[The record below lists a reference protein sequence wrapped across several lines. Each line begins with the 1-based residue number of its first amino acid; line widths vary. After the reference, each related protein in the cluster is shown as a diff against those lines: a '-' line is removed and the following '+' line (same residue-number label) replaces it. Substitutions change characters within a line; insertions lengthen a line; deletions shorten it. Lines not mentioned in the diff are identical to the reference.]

1 MRQQQEDY
9 RPSVPDATEEEAPL
23 AFDNSVP
30 TSDPMSTDQCQTIP
44 EMEDSQLVGA
54 TVSMVTADVD
64 SSRRE
69 SVHIVPA
76 VEVSNHVRIAEN
88 STGKRKRGRPPRT
101 QGKLGPPQ
109 APPASSSQRKKRDE
123 EDVCFICFDGG
134 SLVLCDR
141 RGCPKA
147 YHPACI
153 KRDEAFFRSKAKWNC
168 GWHICSS
175 CQKASHYMCYT
186 CPYSLCKGCTKDAD
200 YLCVRGNKG
209 FCGTCM
215 RTIMLIENMA
225 TANQEKVQVDF
236 DDTTSWEY
244 LFKVYW
250 IYLKAKLSLTIDE
263 LTKAKNPWKGDDL
276 TKVKSAWKGAGVMAP
291 KQEPSGEFCH
301 SNDNNGSFSDS
312 FCGNLEIHA
321 KRRKMEDQ
329 RKLHIEEHSLVM
341 EKSRID
347 QLTQLPYSTLWATK
361 ELLDF
366 VSHMK
371 NGDMSALS
379 QFDVQSLLLEYIKRN
394 DLRDPHQKSHI
405 FCDSRLIKLFGKE
418 HVGHFEMLKLLEY
431 HFLVKEKSPVDET
444 TLMGVSNAG
453 GGQVEAAGNSDSQLV
468 TGSDRRRKT
477 RKKMDDRGPQ
487 INGNP
492 EDYAAIDVH
501 NIRLLYLKRS
511 LMENL
516 MDDAGKFHEKVVGS
530 FVRIR
535 ISGGDQKQ
543 DMYRLVQVVGIGK
556 AAASYK
562 VGTKTTDD
570 MLEILNLDKK
580 EVISIDGISNQDF
593 SEGECKRLRQSIKC
607 GLIKR
612 LTVGE
617 IQKRAMAIQDAKV
630 RDRLEEEILRL
641 NHLRD
646 RASEK
651 GHGKE
656 LRECVEK
663 LELLKSP
670 EERQRRLLE
679 IPDVHADPNMNP
691 SYDSEE
697 DSGESHKKKQGD
709 HARPR
714 NSSAARNGAVLN
726 SSMGGGDV
734 LSDRGNMG
742 QNLATASEQ
751 GRDTY
756 TTSYVDRDGT
766 NVVHV
771 RVSESMQT
779 QGGEQVPNS
788 QNAPKNWVASTGSMT
803 DDWKSQ
809 SIVQC
814 GSYSGVVS
822 PNLPPPLSIG
832 REQLVDDMEMD
843 KLWHYQDPTGKT
855 QGPFAMA
862 DLRKWSTRGL
872 FPRGLRVWK
881 INEKPDDSIPLTDA
895 LFGRFHKGPAL
906 PDNSYLLAQEAI
918 VASDK
923 DKRHEFDMH
932 QSTDASLVDKKNMDH
947 WKSVQN
953 NASVNCNDN
962 DALLKSNALSIHS
975 SSWTTGADAII
986 PNNGPAQLALQL
998 LELSKGCKSWSDQS
1012 QICSSLSS
1020 LPTSGK
1026 IGEIPL
1032 PQAKEEHED
1041 EKRSYDP
1048 SYVNGNS
1055 LKTPEGKNNIGKSED
1070 KQADSES
1077 YSNQSS
1083 GQNWRPPI
1091 KSSSG
1096 WDSKPA
1102 FVSGDKSV
1110 ETSQKNE
1117 EIDFFDLPSPTPKQH
1132 LKDLKGHTA
1141 ENKHSISSKLPVLDS
1156 GCSWSTASSLVV
1168 GGATLA
1174 RVAGEWGGYSPA
1186 PVKPVEEWDS
1196 NHVSASSLKP
1206 TDGGSDHASTQTPD
1220 SGPLTHSP
1228 STHPVID
1235 ASDWQPII
1243 PEPTE
1248 FCSLVDESVSDLL
1261 AEVEAMESL
1270 GGLPSPTSKL
1280 QSAEE
1285 LTRGYDD
1292 DCFSPVDEFNPA
1304 PDPGKS
1310 DAFSSTADI
1319 QIPSHLT
1326 VVSEALV
1333 PCHMPSEPTVMDK
1346 QLAVSPM
1353 PSQMTAVNE
1362 SLGISCTPSQSTIT
1376 DEPLERSQKPSQSTL
1391 IDEPL
1396 GLSQIDVPNP
1406 QKSFSEHSSTSPEV
1420 EGNTKPNDVPVNEW
1434 EKGSEIQPLAP
1445 LAGNQGESGA
1455 DIQSTTPSTASQL
1468 EAGSNAQQPTP
1479 SHEDA
1484 GQGTTKEREAQGNT
1498 NMVWGNGHGTGQQHA
1513 RTNGAN
1519 SAGNP
1524 GGWGSQ
1530 PRYGGDRF
1538 SGPRDHRNNFQ
1549 GRDRDSGFGRD
1560 RSSWNKQ
1567 PLHGGGNGAST
1578 YRPPP
1583 KGQRV
1588 CKFYESG
1595 YCKKG
1600 ASCSFWHP

>member
-1 MRQQQEDY
+1 
-9 RPSVPDATEEEAPL
+9 
-23 AFDNSVP
+23 
-30 TSDPMSTDQCQTIP
+30 
-44 EMEDSQLVGA
+44 MEDSQLVGA

-64 SSRRE
+64 SSKRE

-215 RTIMLIENMA
+215 RTIMLIENIA
-225 TANQEKVQVDF
+225 TVNQEKVQVDF

-276 TKVKSAWKGAGVMAP
+276 TKVKSPWKGAGAMAP
-291 KQEPSGEFCH
+291 KQDPSGEFCH

-329 RKLHIEEHSLVM
+329 PKLHIENSLVM
-341 EKSRID
+341 EKSCTD
-347 QLTQLPYSTLWATK
+347 QLTHLPDSTLWATK

-366 VSHMK
+366 VSNVK
-371 NGDMSALS
+371 NGDMSVLS
-379 QFDVQSLLLEYIKRN
+379 PFEVQSLLLEYIKRN
-394 DLRDPHQKSHI
+394 DLRDPHQKGHI

-418 HVGHFEMLKLLEY
+418 RVGHFEMLKLLEY

-444 TLMGVSNAG
+444 TVMGVSNAG

-477 RKKMDDRGPQ
+477 RKKIDDRGPQ
-487 INGNP
+487 INCNP
-492 EDYAAIDVH
+492 EEYAAIDVH
-501 NIRLLYLKRS
+501 NISLLYLKRS

-530 FVRIR
+530 FVRIK
-535 ISGGDQKQ
+535 ISGGDKKQ

-556 AAASYK
+556 AAESYK

-580 EVISIDGISNQDF
+580 EVISIDGISDQDF

-617 IQKRAMAIQDAKV
+617 IQKRAMVIQDAKV
-630 RDRLEEEILRL
+630 RDRLEEEILKL

-646 RASEK
+646 RASENGRRK
-651 GHGKE
+651 D

-663 LELLKSP
+663 LDLLKSP

-734 LSDRGNMG
+734 LSDRGNTG
-742 QNLATASEQ
+742 QNLVTASEQ
-751 GRDTY
+751 SRDTC
-756 TTSYVDRDGT
+756 TTSYVDREGT
-766 NVVHV
+766 NMVHE
-771 RVSESMQT
+771 RVSESLQT
-779 QGGEQVPNS
+779 KGGEQTGLNS

-822 PNLPPPLSIG
+822 LNLPPPLSIG
-832 REQLVDDMEMD
+832 REQLVDVEMD

-855 QGPFAMA
+855 QGPFTMSQ
-862 DLRKWSTRGL
+862 LRKWSTSGL
-872 FPRGLRVWK
+872 FPQDLRVWK
-881 INEKPDDSIPLTDA
+881 INEKPDESILLTDV
-895 LFGRFHKGPAL
+895 LVGRFHKGPAL
-906 PDNSYLLAQEAI
+906 PENSHLLAQEAT

-923 DKRHEFDMH
+923 DKRHEFDLH
-932 QSTDASLVDKKNMDH
+932 QSTDASLVDKINMDH

-962 DALLKSNALSIHS
+962 DALLKSNALGTHS

-986 PNNGPAQLALQL
+986 PNSGPAQLALQL

-1020 LPTSGK
+1020 LPSSGK

-1110 ETSQKNE
+1110 QTSQKNE

-1141 ENKHSISSKLPVLDS
+1141 ENNHSISSKLPVLDS

-1186 PVKPVEEWDS
+1186 PLKAVEEWDS

-1235 ASDWQPII
+1235 SSGWQPII

-1248 FCSLVDESVSDLL
+1248 FCSLADESVSDLL

-1280 QSAEE
+1280 RSAEE
-1285 LTRGYDD
+1285 LARGYDD
-1292 DCFSPVDEFNPA
+1292 DCFSPVDGFSPA

-1319 QIPSHLT
+1319 QIPSQLT
-1326 VVSEALV
+1326 VASEAPLS
-1333 PCHMPSEPTVMDK
+1333 CHMPSEPTVIDK
-1346 QLAVSPM
+1346 PLAVSPM
-1353 PSQMTAVNE
+1353 PSQLTAANE

-1406 QKSFSEHSSTSPEV
+1406 QKSFSEHSSKSPEV

-1434 EKGSEIQPLAP
+1434 EKGSEIQPLAS

-1455 DIQSTTPSTASQL
+1455 GIQSTTPSTTSQL
-1468 EAGSNAQQPTP
+1468 EAGSDVQQPTP
-1479 SHEDA
+1479 SHGDA
-1484 GQGTTKEREAQGNT
+1484 GQGTINEREAQGNT
-1498 NMVWGNGHGTGQQHA
+1498 SMVWGNGHGDTGQQHA

-1524 GGWGSQ
+1524 GSWGSQ

-1600 ASCSFWHP
+1600 ASCSYWHP

>member
-9 RPSVPDATEEEAPL
+9 RPSIPDAAQEEAPL
-23 AFDNSVP
+23 TFDNSVP
-30 TSDPMSTDQCQTIP
+30 TSDPMSIDQCQTIP

-64 SSRRE
+64 SSKRE

-215 RTIMLIENMA
+215 RTIMLIENIA
-225 TANQEKVQVDF
+225 TVNQEKVQVDF

-276 TKVKSAWKGAGVMAP
+276 TKVKSPWKGAGAMAP
-291 KQEPSGEFCH
+291 KQDPSGEFCH

-329 RKLHIEEHSLVM
+329 PKLHIENSLVM
-341 EKSRID
+341 EKSCTD
-347 QLTQLPYSTLWATK
+347 QLTHPPDSTLWATK

-366 VSHMK
+366 VSHLK
-371 NGDMSALS
+371 NGDMSVLS
-379 QFDVQSLLLEYIKRN
+379 PFEVQSLLLEYIKRN
-394 DLRDPHQKSHI
+394 DLRDPHQKGHI

-418 HVGHFEMLKLLEY
+418 RVGHFEMLKLLEY

-444 TLMGVSNAG
+444 TVMGVSNAG

-477 RKKMDDRGPQ
+477 RKKIDDRGPQ
-487 INGNP
+487 INCNP
-492 EDYAAIDVH
+492 EEYAAIDVH
-501 NIRLLYLKRS
+501 NISLLYLKRS

-530 FVRIR
+530 FVRIK
-535 ISGGDQKQ
+535 ISGGDKKQ

-556 AAASYK
+556 AAESYK

-580 EVISIDGISNQDF
+580 EVISIDGISDQDF

-617 IQKRAMAIQDAKV
+617 IQKRAMVIQDAKV
-630 RDRLEEEILRL
+630 RDRLEEEILKL

-646 RASEK
+646 RASEN
-651 GHGKE
+651 GRRKE
-656 LRECVEK
+656 YPLLECVEK
-663 LELLKSP
+663 LDLLKSP

-734 LSDRGNMG
+734 LSDRGNTG
-742 QNLATASEQ
+742 QNLVTASEQ
-751 GRDTY
+751 SRDTC
-756 TTSYVDRDGT
+756 TTSYVDREGT
-766 NVVHV
+766 NMVHE
-771 RVSESMQT
+771 RVSESLQT
-779 QGGEQVPNS
+779 KGGEQTGLNS

-822 PNLPPPLSIG
+822 LNLPPPLSIG
-832 REQLVDDMEMD
+832 REQLVDVEMD

-855 QGPFAMA
+855 QGPFTMSQ
-862 DLRKWSTRGL
+862 LRKWSTSGL
-872 FPRGLRVWK
+872 FPQDLRVWK
-881 INEKPDDSIPLTDA
+881 INEKPDESILLTDV

-906 PDNSYLLAQEAI
+906 PENSHLLAQEAT

-923 DKRHEFDMH
+923 DKRHEFDLH
-932 QSTDASLVDKKNMDH
+932 QSTDASLVDKINMDH

-962 DALLKSNALSIHS
+962 DALLKSNALGTHS

-986 PNNGPAQLALQL
+986 PNSGPAQLALQL

-1020 LPTSGK
+1020 LPSSGK

-1110 ETSQKNE
+1110 QTSQKNE

-1141 ENKHSISSKLPVLDS
+1141 ENNHSISSKLPVLDS

-1186 PVKPVEEWDS
+1186 PLKAVEEWDS
-1196 NHVSASSLKP
+1196 NHLSASSLKP

-1228 STHPVID
+1228 STHP
-1235 ASDWQPII
+1235 
-1243 PEPTE
+1243 
-1248 FCSLVDESVSDLL
+1248 
-1261 AEVEAMESL
+1261 
-1270 GGLPSPTSKL
+1270 
-1280 QSAEE
+1280 
-1285 LTRGYDD
+1285 
-1292 DCFSPVDEFNPA
+1292 
-1304 PDPGKS
+1304 
-1310 DAFSSTADI
+1310 
-1319 QIPSHLT
+1319 
-1326 VVSEALV
+1326 
-1333 PCHMPSEPTVMDK
+1333 
-1346 QLAVSPM
+1346 
-1353 PSQMTAVNE
+1353 
-1362 SLGISCTPSQSTIT
+1362 
-1376 DEPLERSQKPSQSTL
+1376 
-1391 IDEPL
+1391 
-1396 GLSQIDVPNP
+1396 
-1406 QKSFSEHSSTSPEV
+1406 
-1420 EGNTKPNDVPVNEW
+1420 
-1434 EKGSEIQPLAP
+1434 
-1445 LAGNQGESGA
+1445 
-1455 DIQSTTPSTASQL
+1455 
-1468 EAGSNAQQPTP
+1468 
-1479 SHEDA
+1479 
-1484 GQGTTKEREAQGNT
+1484 
-1498 NMVWGNGHGTGQQHA
+1498 
-1513 RTNGAN
+1513 
-1519 SAGNP
+1519 
-1524 GGWGSQ
+1524 
-1530 PRYGGDRF
+1530 
-1538 SGPRDHRNNFQ
+1538 
-1549 GRDRDSGFGRD
+1549 
-1560 RSSWNKQ
+1560 
-1567 PLHGGGNGAST
+1567 
-1578 YRPPP
+1578 
-1583 KGQRV
+1583 
-1588 CKFYESG
+1588 
-1595 YCKKG
+1595 
-1600 ASCSFWHP
+1600 

>member
-1 MRQQQEDY
+1 MRQKQEDY
-9 RPSVPDATEEEAPL
+9 RPSIPDATEEEAPL
-23 AFDNSVP
+23 TFDNSVP
-30 TSDPMSTDQCQTIP
+30 PPDPMSTDQCQTIP
-44 EMEDSQLVGA
+44 EMDDSQLVGA
-54 TVSMVTADVD
+54 TVSMVTTDVD
-64 SSRRE
+64 LSKRE
-69 SVHIVPA
+69 SVHIMPYC
-76 VEVSNHVRIAEN
+76 R
-88 STGKRKRGRPPRT
+88 
-101 QGKLGPPQ
+101 GPPQ

-147 YHPACI
+147 YHPSCI
-153 KRDEAFFRSKAKWNC
+153 KRDETFFRSKAKWNC

-186 CPYSLCKGCTKDAD
+186 CPYSLCKGCTRDAD
-200 YLCVRGNKG
+200 YLCVRQNKG

-215 RTIMLIENMA
+215 RTIMLIENIA
-225 TANQEKVQVDF
+225 TWNQEKVQVDF

-250 IYLKAKLSLTIDE
+250 IYLKAKLSLTVDE

-276 TKVKSAWKGAGVMAP
+276 TKAKSSWKGVGAIAP
-291 KQEPSGEFCH
+291 KQEPSGEFFH
-301 SNDNNGSFSDS
+301 SNDSV
-312 FCGNLEIHA
+312 CGNLEIHA
-321 KRRKMEDQ
+321 KRRKTEDQ
-329 RKLHIEEHSLVM
+329 PKLHIEENSLVM

-347 QLTQLPYSTLWATK
+347 QLTQLPGGTLWATK

-371 NGDMSALS
+371 NGDMSVLS

-418 HVGHFEMLKLLEY
+418 RVGHFEMLKLLEY

-444 TLMGVSNAG
+444 AVMGASNAV
-453 GGQVEAAGNSDSQLV
+453 GGQVESAGNSNSQLM

-477 RKKMDDRGPQ
+477 RKKIDERGPQ
-487 INGNP
+487 INCNP
-492 EDYAAIDVH
+492 EEYAAIDVH
-501 NIRLLYLKRS
+501 NISLLYLKRS

-516 MDDAGKFHEKVVGS
+516 MNDAGMFHEKVVGS

-543 DMYRLVQVVGIGK
+543 DMYRLVQVVGTSK
-556 AAASYK
+556 VTESYK

-580 EVISIDGISNQDF
+580 ELISIDGISNQEF
-593 SEGECKRLRQSIKC
+593 SENWLNMNVGMVKGECKRLRQSIKC

-630 RDRLEEEILRL
+630 RDRLDEEILRL

-651 GHGKE
+651 GRRKE
-656 LRECVEK
+656 YPLLYEILIPFRVLVLTMLAQLICWFSPTIFCINATFENTLKQKVFCSYFVDDENIATRECVEK

-679 IPDVHADPNMNP
+679 IPYVHADPNMNP
-691 SYDSEE
+691 SYESEE
-697 DSGESHKKKQGD
+697 DSGESHNKKTRVEI
-709 HARPR
+709 HAQHF
-714 NSSAARNGAVLN
+714 N
-726 SSMGGGDV
+726 
-734 LSDRGNMG
+734 
-742 QNLATASEQ
+742 
-751 GRDTY
+751 
-756 TTSYVDRDGT
+756 VDRDGT
-766 NVVHV
+766 TMVHE
-771 RVSESMQT
+771 RVTKSMQT
-779 QGGEQVPNS
+779 QGGEQTGLNS
-788 QNAPKNWVASTGSMT
+788 QNASKNWVASTGSMT

-822 PNLPPPLSIG
+822 LNLPPP
-832 REQLVDDMEMD
+832 QLVDDMETD

-862 DLRKWSTRGL
+862 QLRKWSTSGL
-872 FPRGLRVWK
+872 FPQDLRVWK
-881 INEKPDDSIPLTDA
+881 INEKPNDSILLTDV
-895 LFGRFHKGPAL
+895 LVGRFHKEPAL

-918 VASDK
+918 AASDK
-923 DKRHEFDMH
+923 DKRHGFDLH
-932 QSTDASLVDKKNMDH
+932 QSTDGSLLDKKNMDH

-953 NASVNCNDN
+953 DASVNC
-962 DALLKSNALSIHS
+962 
-975 SSWTTGADAII
+975 ADAII

-1012 QICSSLSS
+1012 QMCSSLSS
-1020 LPTSGK
+1020 LPSSGK
-1026 IGEIPL
+1026 LGETPP
-1032 PQAKEEHED
+1032 PQRKEEHED
-1041 EKRSYDP
+1041 EKQSYDLNYGISP
-1048 SYVNGNS
+1048 
-1055 LKTPEGKNNIGKSED
+1055 
-1070 KQADSES
+1070 
-1077 YSNQSS
+1077 
-1083 GQNWRPPI
+1083 
-1091 KSSSG
+1091 
-1096 WDSKPA
+1096 
-1102 FVSGDKSV
+1102 V

-1132 LKDLKGHTA
+1132 LKDLKGQTA
-1141 ENKHSISSKLPVLDS
+1141 ENNHSISSRLPVLDS
-1156 GCSWSTASSLVV
+1156 GCSWSTASSLVI
-1168 GGATLA
+1168 
-1174 RVAGEWGGYSPA
+1174 
-1186 PVKPVEEWDS
+1186 
-1196 NHVSASSLKP
+1196 
-1206 TDGGSDHASTQTPD
+1206 GGSDHASTQTPD

-1261 AEVEAMESL
+1261 AEVEAMESR

-1280 QSAEE
+1280 RSTEE

-1292 DCFSPVDEFNPA
+1292 DDCFSPVEGFSSA

-1319 QIPSHLT
+1319 Q
-1326 VVSEALV
+1326 
-1333 PCHMPSEPTVMDK
+1333 
-1346 QLAVSPM
+1346 M
-1353 PSQMTAVNE
+1353 PSQLAASMNHIGYLTRLL
-1362 SLGISCTPSQSTIT
+1362 SP
-1376 DEPLERSQKPSQSTL
+1376 
-1391 IDEPL
+1391 
-1396 GLSQIDVPNP
+1396 LSQMNHLVYHRLMFQNP

-1420 EGNTKPNDVPVNEW
+1420 EGNH
-1434 EKGSEIQPLAP
+1434 
-1445 LAGNQGESGA
+1445 GESGS
-1455 DIQSTTPSTASQL
+1455 DIQSTTPSMVIRL
-1468 EAGSNAQQPTP
+1468 EAGSDVQQPTP
-1479 SHEDA
+1479 SHKDDS
-1484 GQGTTKEREAQGNT
+1484 QGIVKGRVAQGNT
-1498 NMVWGNGHGTGQQHA
+1498 NMVWGNGHGIVQQHV
-1513 RTNGAN
+1513 RTNAADA
-1519 SAGNP
+1519 AGNP
-1524 GGWGSQ
+1524 GSWGSQ
-1530 PRYGGDRF
+1530 PRYGGDRL

-1560 RSSWNKQ
+1560 RSPWNKQ
-1567 PLHGGGNGAST
+1567 PLYAGNGAST
-1578 YRPPP
+1578 YRLPP

-1588 CKFYESG
+1588 CKFYENG

-1600 ASCSFWHP
+1600 ASCSYWHP

>member
-1 MRQQQEDY
+1 MRQKQEDY
-9 RPSVPDATEEEAPL
+9 RPSIPDATEEEAPL
-23 AFDNSVP
+23 TFDNSVP
-30 TSDPMSTDQCQTIP
+30 TPDPMSTDQCQTIP
-44 EMEDSQLVGA
+44 EMNDSQLVGA
-54 TVSMVTADVD
+54 TVSMVTTDVD
-64 SSRRE
+64 LSKRE
-69 SVHIVPA
+69 PVHIVPT

-88 STGKRKRGRPPRT
+88 STVKRKRGRPPKI

-147 YHPACI
+147 YHPSCI
-153 KRDEAFFRSKAKWNC
+153 KRDETFFRSKAKWNC

-186 CPYSLCKGCTKDAD
+186 CPYSLCKGCTRDAD
-200 YLCVRGNKG
+200 YLCVRQNKG

-215 RTIMLIENMA
+215 RTIMLIENIA
-225 TANQEKVQVDF
+225 TWNQEKVQVDF

-250 IYLKAKLSLTIDE
+250 VYLKAKLSLTVDE

-276 TKVKSAWKGAGVMAP
+276 TKAKSPWKGASAIAP
-291 KQEPSGEFCH
+291 KQEPSGEFFH
-301 SNDNNGSFSDS
+301 SNDSV
-312 FCGNLEIHA
+312 CGNLEIHA
-321 KRRKMEDQ
+321 KRRKTEDQ
-329 RKLHIEEHSLVM
+329 PKLHIEENSLVM

-347 QLTQLPYSTLWATK
+347 QLTQLPDGTLWATK

-371 NGDMSALS
+371 NGDISVLS

-418 HVGHFEMLKLLEY
+418 RVGHFEMLKLLEY

-444 TLMGVSNAG
+444 AVMGVSNAV
-453 GGQVEAAGNSDSQLV
+453 GGQVEAAGNSNSQLM

-477 RKKMDDRGPQ
+477 RKKIDERGPQ
-487 INGNP
+487 INCNP
-492 EDYAAIDVH
+492 EEYAAIDVH
-501 NIRLLYLKRS
+501 NISLLYLKRS

-516 MDDAGKFHEKVVGS
+516 MNDAGMFHEKVVGS

-543 DMYRLVQVVGIGK
+543 DMYRLVQVVGTSK
-556 AAASYK
+556 VAESYK

-580 EVISIDGISNQDF
+580 ELISIDGISNQEF

-630 RDRLEEEILRL
+630 RDRLDEEILRL

-651 GHGKE
+651 GQ
-656 LRECVEK
+656 CVEK

-679 IPDVHADPNMNP
+679 IPYVHADPNMNP
-691 SYDSEE
+691 SYESEE
-697 DSGESHKKKQGD
+697 DSGESHNKKQGD

-714 NSSAARNGAVLN
+714 NSSTSRNGAVLN
-726 SSMGGGDV
+726 YSMGRGDV

-742 QNLATASEQ
+742 HNLATASEQ
-751 GRDTY
+751 SRDTC
-756 TTSYVDRDGT
+756 TTFYVDRDGT
-766 NVVHV
+766 TMVHE
-771 RVSESMQT
+771 RVTKSMQT
-779 QGGEQVPNS
+779 QGGEQTGLNS
-788 QNAPKNWVASTGSMT
+788 QNVPKNWVASTGSMT

-822 PNLPPPLSIG
+822 LNLPPPLSIG
-832 REQLVDDMEMD
+832 REQLVDDMETD

-862 DLRKWSTRGL
+862 QLRKWSTSGL
-872 FPRGLRVWK
+872 FPQDLRVWK
-881 INEKPDDSIPLTDA
+881 TNEKPNDSILLTDV
-895 LFGRFHKGPAL
+895 LVGRFHKEPAL

-918 VASDK
+918 AASDK
-923 DKRHEFDMH
+923 DKRHGFDLH
-932 QSTDASLVDKKNMDH
+932 QSTDGSLVDKKNMDH

-953 NASVNCNDN
+953 DASVNCNDN
-962 DALLKSNALSIHS
+962 EALLKSNALCTHS

-1012 QICSSLSS
+1012 QMCSSLSS
-1020 LPTSGK
+1020 LPSSGK
-1026 IGEIPL
+1026 LGETPP
-1032 PQAKEEHED
+1032 PQGKEEHED
-1041 EKRSYDP
+1041 EKQSYDLN
-1048 SYVNGNS
+1048 YVNGNS
-1055 LKTPEGKNNIGKSED
+1055 LRTPEGKNNSGKSED
-1070 KQADSES
+1070 KHADSES
-1077 YSNQSS
+1077 YSNQSC

-1091 KSSSG
+1091 KSSSSG
-1096 WDSKPA
+1096 WDSKSSS
-1102 FVSGDKSV
+1102 VSGDKPAD
-1110 ETSQKNE
+1110 TSQKNE

-1132 LKDLKGHTA
+1132 LKDLKGQTA
-1141 ENKHSISSKLPVLDS
+1141 ENNHSISSRLPVLDS

-1174 RVAGEWGGYSPA
+1174 QVAGEWGGYSSA
-1186 PVKPVEEWDS
+1186 PVKPAEEWDS

-1261 AEVEAMESL
+1261 AEVEAMESR

-1280 QSAEE
+1280 RSTEE

-1292 DCFSPVDEFNPA
+1292 DDCFSPVEGFSSA

-1319 QIPSHLT
+1319 QIPSQLA
-1326 VVSEALV
+1326 VVSEALLS
-1333 PCHMPSEPTVMDK
+1333 CHMPSEATVIDK
-1346 QLAVSPM
+1346 PLGVSLM
-1353 PSQMTAVNE
+1353 PSQLTAVNE
-1362 SLGISCTPSQSTIT
+1362 SLRISHTPSQSTIT
-1376 DEPLERSQKPSQSTL
+1376 
-1391 IDEPL
+1391 DEPL

-1420 EGNTKPNDVPVNEW
+1420 EGNTKPNDVSVNKW
-1434 EKGSEIQPLAP
+1434 EKGSEIQPLAS
-1445 LAGNQGESGA
+1445 LAGNHGESGS
-1455 DIQSTTPSTASQL
+1455 DIQSTTPSMVIRL
-1468 EAGSNAQQPTP
+1468 EAGSDVQQPTP
-1479 SHEDA
+1479 SHKDDS
-1484 GQGTTKEREAQGNT
+1484 QGIVKGRVAQGNT
-1498 NMVWGNGHGTGQQHA
+1498 NMVWGNGHGTVQQHA
-1513 RTNGAN
+1513 RTNAAGA
-1519 SAGNP
+1519 AGNP
-1524 GGWGSQ
+1524 GSWGSQ
-1530 PRYGGDRF
+1530 PRYGGDRL
-1538 SGPRDHRNNFQ
+1538 SGPRDHRNNLQ

-1560 RSSWNKQ
+1560 RSPWNKQ
-1567 PLHGGGNGAST
+1567 PLYAGNGAST
-1578 YRPPP
+1578 YRLQP

-1588 CKFYESG
+1588 CKFYENG

-1600 ASCSFWHP
+1600 ASCSYWHP

>member
-9 RPSVPDATEEEAPL
+9 RPSIPDATEEEAPL
-23 AFDNSVP
+23 TFDNSVP

-64 SSRRE
+64 SSKRE

-215 RTIMLIENMA
+215 RTIMLIENIA
-225 TANQEKVQVDF
+225 TVNQEKVQVDF

-276 TKVKSAWKGAGVMAP
+276 TKVKSPWKGAGAMAP
-291 KQEPSGEFCH
+291 KQDPSGEFCH

-329 RKLHIEEHSLVM
+329 PKLHIENSLVM
-341 EKSRID
+341 EKSCTD
-347 QLTQLPYSTLWATK
+347 QLTHLPDSPLWATK

-366 VSHMK
+366 VSHVK
-371 NGDMSALS
+371 NGDMSVLS
-379 QFDVQSLLLEYIKRN
+379 VFEVQNLLLEYIKRN
-394 DLRDPHQKSHI
+394 DLRDPHEKSHI

-418 HVGHFEMLKLLEY
+418 RVGHFEMLKLLEY

-444 TLMGVSNAG
+444 TVMGVSNAG

-477 RKKMDDRGPQ
+477 RKKIDDRGPQ
-487 INGNP
+487 INCNP
-492 EDYAAIDVH
+492 EEYAAIDVH
-501 NIRLLYLKRS
+501 NISLLYLKRS

-535 ISGGDQKQ
+535 ISGGDKKQ

-556 AAASYK
+556 AAESYK

-580 EVISIDGISNQDF
+580 EVISIDGISDQDF

-617 IQKRAMAIQDAKV
+617 IQKRAMVIQDAKV
-630 RDRLEEEILRL
+630 RDRLEEEILKL

-646 RASEK
+646 RASENGRRK
-651 GHGKE
+651 D

-663 LELLKSP
+663 LDLLKSP

-726 SSMGGGDV
+726 SSMGGGNV
-734 LSDRGNMG
+734 LSDRGNTG

-751 GRDTY
+751 SRDTC
-756 TTSYVDRDGT
+756 TTSYVDREST
-766 NVVHV
+766 NMVHE
-771 RVSESMQT
+771 RVSESLQT
-779 QGGEQVPNS
+779 QGGEQTGLNS
-788 QNAPKNWVASTGSMT
+788 QNAPKNWVTSTGSMT

-822 PNLPPPLSIG
+822 LNLPPPLSIG
-832 REQLVDDMEMD
+832 REQLVDVEMD

-855 QGPFAMA
+855 QGPFTMSQ
-862 DLRKWSTRGL
+862 LRKWSTSGL
-872 FPRGLRVWK
+872 FPQDLRVWK
-881 INEKPDDSIPLTDA
+881 INEKPDESILLTDA

-906 PDNSYLLAQEAI
+906 PDNSHLLAQEAI

-923 DKRHEFDMH
+923 DKRHEFDLH
-932 QSTDASLVDKKNMDH
+932 QSTDASLVDKINMDH

-962 DALLKSNALSIHS
+962 DALLKSNALGTHS

-986 PNNGPAQLALQL
+986 PNSGSAQLALQL

-1020 LPTSGK
+1020 LPSSGK

-1110 ETSQKNE
+1110 QTSQKNE
-1117 EIDFFDLPSPTPKQH
+1117 KIDFFDFPSPTPKQH

-1141 ENKHSISSKLPVLDS
+1141 ENNHSISSKLPVLDS

-1186 PVKPVEEWDS
+1186 PLKAVEEWDS

-1235 ASDWQPII
+1235 ASGWQPII

-1248 FCSLVDESVSDLL
+1248 FCSLADESVSDLL

-1280 QSAEE
+1280 RSAEE

-1292 DCFSPVDEFNPA
+1292 DCFSPVDGFSPA

-1319 QIPSHLT
+1319 QIPSQLT
-1326 VVSEALV
+1326 AASEAPLS
-1333 PCHMPSEPTVMDK
+1333 CHMPSELTVTDK
-1346 QLAVSPM
+1346 PLAVPPM
-1353 PSQMTAVNE
+1353 PSQLTAVNE

-1406 QKSFSEHSSTSPEV
+1406 QKSISEHSSKSPEV

-1434 EKGSEIQPLAP
+1434 EKGSEIQPLAS

-1455 DIQSTTPSTASQL
+1455 GIQSTTPSTASQL
-1468 EAGSNAQQPTP
+1468 EAGSDVQQPTP
-1479 SHEDA
+1479 SHGDA
-1484 GQGTTKEREAQGNT
+1484 GQGTINEREAQGNT
-1498 NMVWGNGHGTGQQHA
+1498 SMVWGNGHGSTGQQHA

-1524 GGWGSQ
+1524 GSWGSQ

-1549 GRDRDSGFGRD
+1549 GRNRDSGFGRD

-1588 CKFYESG
+1588 CKFHESG

-1600 ASCSFWHP
+1600 ASCSYWHP

>member
-1 MRQQQEDY
+1 
-9 RPSVPDATEEEAPL
+9 
-23 AFDNSVP
+23 
-30 TSDPMSTDQCQTIP
+30 
-44 EMEDSQLVGA
+44 
-54 TVSMVTADVD
+54 
-64 SSRRE
+64 
-69 SVHIVPA
+69 
-76 VEVSNHVRIAEN
+76 
-88 STGKRKRGRPPRT
+88 
-101 QGKLGPPQ
+101 
-109 APPASSSQRKKRDE
+109 
-123 EDVCFICFDGG
+123 
-134 SLVLCDR
+134 
-141 RGCPKA
+141 
-147 YHPACI
+147 
-153 KRDEAFFRSKAKWNC
+153 
-168 GWHICSS
+168 
-175 CQKASHYMCYT
+175 
-186 CPYSLCKGCTKDAD
+186 
-200 YLCVRGNKG
+200 
-209 FCGTCM
+209 
-215 RTIMLIENMA
+215 
-225 TANQEKVQVDF
+225 
-236 DDTTSWEY
+236 
-244 LFKVYW
+244 
-250 IYLKAKLSLTIDE
+250 
-263 LTKAKNPWKGDDL
+263 
-276 TKVKSAWKGAGVMAP
+276 
-291 KQEPSGEFCH
+291 
-301 SNDNNGSFSDS
+301 
-312 FCGNLEIHA
+312 
-321 KRRKMEDQ
+321 
-329 RKLHIEEHSLVM
+329 
-341 EKSRID
+341 
-347 QLTQLPYSTLWATK
+347 
-361 ELLDF
+361 
-366 VSHMK
+366 
-371 NGDMSALS
+371 
-379 QFDVQSLLLEYIKRN
+379 
-394 DLRDPHQKSHI
+394 
-405 FCDSRLIKLFGKE
+405 
-418 HVGHFEMLKLLEY
+418 
-431 HFLVKEKSPVDET
+431 
-444 TLMGVSNAG
+444 
-453 GGQVEAAGNSDSQLV
+453 
-468 TGSDRRRKT
+468 
-477 RKKMDDRGPQ
+477 
-487 INGNP
+487 
-492 EDYAAIDVH
+492 
-501 NIRLLYLKRS
+501 
-511 LMENL
+511 
-516 MDDAGKFHEKVVGS
+516 
-530 FVRIR
+530 
-535 ISGGDQKQ
+535 
-543 DMYRLVQVVGIGK
+543 
-556 AAASYK
+556 
-562 VGTKTTDD
+562 
-570 MLEILNLDKK
+570 
-580 EVISIDGISNQDF
+580 
-593 SEGECKRLRQSIKC
+593 
-607 GLIKR
+607 
-612 LTVGE
+612 
-617 IQKRAMAIQDAKV
+617 MAIQDAKV
-630 RDRLEEEILRL
+630 RDRLEEDILRL

-651 GHGKE
+651 GLRKE

-714 NSSAARNGAVLN
+714 NSSAARNGAALN

-751 GRDTY
+751 SRDTC

-766 NVVHV
+766 NMVHE
-771 RVSESMQT
+771 RASESMQT
-779 QGGEQVPNS
+779 QGGEQTGLNS

-822 PNLPPPLSIG
+822 LNLPPPLSIG

-862 DLRKWSTRGL
+862 QLRKWSTSGL
-872 FPRGLRVWK
+872 FPQDLRVWK
-881 INEKPDDSIPLTDA
+881 IKEKPDDSILLTDA
-895 LFGRFHKGPAL
+895 LVGRFHKGPAL

-923 DKRHEFDMH
+923 DKRHEFDLH
-932 QSTDASLVDKKNMDH
+932 QSADASLVDKKNMDH

-962 DALLKSNALSIHS
+962 DALLKSNALGTHS

-986 PNNGPAQLALQL
+986 PNNGSPQLALQL

-1012 QICSSLSS
+1012 QMCSSLSS
-1020 LPTSGK
+1020 LPSSGK

-1041 EKRSYDP
+1041 EKRSY
-1048 SYVNGNS
+1048 VNGNA
-1055 LKTPEGKNNIGKSED
+1055 LKTPESKNNIGKSED

-1141 ENKHSISSKLPVLDS
+1141 ENNHSISSKLPVLDS

-1196 NHVSASSLKP
+1196 NHVSVSSLKP

-1220 SGPLTHSP
+1220 SGPLAHSP

-1235 ASDWQPII
+1235 ASDWQRII

-1280 QSAEE
+1280 RSAEE

-1292 DCFSPVDEFNPA
+1292 DCFSPVDGFSPA

-1326 VVSEALV
+1326 VASEALLS
-1333 PCHMPSEPTVMDK
+1333 CHMPSEPTVIDK
-1346 QLAVSPM
+1346 PLAVSPM
-1353 PSQMTAVNE
+1353 PSQLTAVNE
-1362 SLGISCTPSQSTIT
+1362 SLRISCTPSQSTIT

-1420 EGNTKPNDVPVNEW
+1420 EGNTKPNDVPVNKW
-1434 EKGSEIQPLAP
+1434 EKGSEIQPLVS

-1468 EAGSNAQQPTP
+1468 EAGSDVQQPTP
-1479 SHEDA
+1479 SHGDA
-1484 GQGTTKEREAQGNT
+1484 GQGTINEREAQGNT
-1498 NMVWGNGHGTGQQHA
+1498 NMVWGNGHGGTGQQHA

-1524 GGWGSQ
+1524 GSWGSQ

-1600 ASCSFWHP
+1600 ASCSYWHP

>member
-1 MRQQQEDY
+1 LK
-9 RPSVPDATEEEAPL
+9 L
-23 AFDNSVP
+23 AVES
-30 TSDPMSTDQCQTIP
+30 
-44 EMEDSQLVGA
+44 LVG
-54 TVSMVTADVD
+54 D
-64 SSRRE
+64 
-69 SVHIVPA
+69 
-76 VEVSNHVRIAEN
+76 NF
-88 STGKRKRGRPPRT
+88 TG
-101 QGKLGPPQ
+101 
-109 APPASSSQRKKRDE
+109 
-123 EDVCFICFDGG
+123 
-134 SLVLCDR
+134 
-141 RGCPKA
+141 
-147 YHPACI
+147 
-153 KRDEAFFRSKAKWNC
+153 
-168 GWHICSS
+168 
-175 CQKASHYMCYT
+175 
-186 CPYSLCKGCTKDAD
+186 
-200 YLCVRGNKG
+200 
-209 FCGTCM
+209 
-215 RTIMLIENMA
+215 
-225 TANQEKVQVDF
+225 
-236 DDTTSWEY
+236 
-244 LFKVYW
+244 
-250 IYLKAKLSLTIDE
+250 IYA
-263 LTKAKNPWKGDDL
+263 
-276 TKVKSAWKGAGVMAP
+276 
-291 KQEPSGEFCH
+291 
-301 SNDNNGSFSDS
+301 
-312 FCGNLEIHA
+312 
-321 KRRKMEDQ
+321 
-329 RKLHIEEHSLVM
+329 
-341 EKSRID
+341 
-347 QLTQLPYSTLWATK
+347 
-361 ELLDF
+361 
-366 VSHMK
+366 
-371 NGDMSALS
+371 
-379 QFDVQSLLLEYIKRN
+379 
-394 DLRDPHQKSHI
+394 
-405 FCDSRLIKLFGKE
+405 
-418 HVGHFEMLKLLEY
+418 
-431 HFLVKEKSPVDET
+431 
-444 TLMGVSNAG
+444 
-453 GGQVEAAGNSDSQLV
+453 
-468 TGSDRRRKT
+468 
-477 RKKMDDRGPQ
+477 
-487 INGNP
+487 
-492 EDYAAIDVH
+492 
-501 NIRLLYLKRS
+501 
-511 LMENL
+511 
-516 MDDAGKFHEKVVGS
+516 
-530 FVRIR
+530 
-535 ISGGDQKQ
+535 
-543 DMYRLVQVVGIGK
+543 
-556 AAASYK
+556 
-562 VGTKTTDD
+562 
-570 MLEILNLDKK
+570 
-580 EVISIDGISNQDF
+580 
-593 SEGECKRLRQSIKC
+593 
-607 GLIKR
+607 
-612 LTVGE
+612 
-617 IQKRAMAIQDAKV
+617 
-630 RDRLEEEILRL
+630 
-641 NHLRD
+641 
-646 RASEK
+646 
-651 GHGKE
+651 
-656 LRECVEK
+656 
-663 LELLKSP
+663 
-670 EERQRRLLE
+670 
-679 IPDVHADPNMNP
+679 
-691 SYDSEE
+691 
-697 DSGESHKKKQGD
+697 GD

-726 SSMGGGDV
+726 SSMGGGNV

-751 GRDTY
+751 SRDTC

-766 NVVHV
+766 NMVHE
-771 RVSESMQT
+771 RASESMQT
-779 QGGEQVPNS
+779 QGGEQTGLNS

-862 DLRKWSTRGL
+862 QLRKWSTSGL
-872 FPRGLRVWK
+872 FPQDLRVWK
-881 INEKPDDSIPLTDA
+881 INEKPDDSILLTDA
-895 LFGRFHKGPAL
+895 LVGRFHKGPAL

-923 DKRHEFDMH
+923 DKRHEFDLH

-962 DALLKSNALSIHS
+962 DALLKSNALGTHS

-1012 QICSSLSS
+1012 QMCSSLSS
-1020 LPTSGK
+1020 LPSSGK

-1048 SYVNGNS
+1048 SYVNGNA
-1055 LKTPEGKNNIGKSED
+1055 LKTPEGKNNIGRSED

-1083 GQNWRPPI
+1083 GQNWRPPV

-1141 ENKHSISSKLPVLDS
+1141 ENNHSISSKLPVLDS

-1174 RVAGEWGGYSPA
+1174 RVAGEWGGYSHA

-1235 ASDWQPII
+1235 ASDWQRII

-1280 QSAEE
+1280 RSAEE

-1292 DCFSPVDEFNPA
+1292 DCFSPVDGFSPA

-1326 VVSEALV
+1326 VVSEAQRS
-1333 PCHMPSEPTVMDK
+1333 CHMPSEPTVIDK
-1346 QLAVSPM
+1346 PLAVSPM
-1353 PSQMTAVNE
+1353 PSQLTAVNE
-1362 SLGISCTPSQSTIT
+1362 SLRISCTPSQSTIT

-1434 EKGSEIQPLAP
+1434 EKGSEIQPLGS

-1468 EAGSNAQQPTP
+1468 EAGSDVQQPTDVQQPSP
-1479 SHEDA
+1479 SHGDA
-1484 GQGTTKEREAQGNT
+1484 GQGTINEREAQGNT
-1498 NMVWGNGHGTGQQHA
+1498 NMVWGNGHGGTGQQHA

-1524 GGWGSQ
+1524 GSWGSQ

-1588 CKFYESG
+1588 CKFHESG
-1595 YCKKG
+1595 YCRKG
-1600 ASCSFWHP
+1600 ASCSYWHP